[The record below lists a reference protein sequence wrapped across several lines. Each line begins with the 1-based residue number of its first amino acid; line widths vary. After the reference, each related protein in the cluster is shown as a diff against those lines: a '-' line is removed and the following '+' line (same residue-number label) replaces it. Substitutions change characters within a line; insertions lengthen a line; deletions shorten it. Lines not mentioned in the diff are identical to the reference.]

1 MKRRYFSIF
10 LVLVGI
16 VVLTSALGG
25 CSKNAGY
32 FDEYLKQRSFDDISQ
47 YIKLA
52 DYKGLEYEKY
62 ENQVSQDQ
70 VEYYIY
76 QLLEYYATSEKQT
89 SGVVDENT
97 IVNIDY
103 SGYLDGIQFDG
114 GTASG
119 AELNIAD
126 NNFIDGFAES
136 IIGHSV
142 GENFD
147 INVTFPEDYGNP
159 DLAGQ
164 DAVFNITINYIIT
177 KKVPEYNDEWV
188 KSNTDFSSKSELEE
202 SVKQDLLKQDN
213 AESADEVKSSL
224 FGQIADSSEVI
235 EYPEEMYQEIYDE
248 YVSSYKDYAE
258 NNDLE
263 FADYLSEEM
272 GMTEEEFNELAENIA
287 QDEAKKELVLFAIL
301 DSEGLSPS
309 SDGFDDFLI
318 TLLEE
323 AGYTEESYKE
333 AYGYTIQEYAEENNF
348 GLSYI
353 YRIVM
358 DKVME
363 YSVAK

>member
-1 MKRRYFSIF
+1 
-10 LVLVGI
+10 
-16 VVLTSALGG
+16 
-25 CSKNAGY
+25 
-32 FDEYLKQRSFDDISQ
+32 
-47 YIKLA
+47 
-52 DYKGLEYEKY
+52 
-62 ENQVSQDQ
+62 
-70 VEYYIY
+70 
-76 QLLEYYATSEKQT
+76 
-89 SGVVDENT
+89 
-97 IVNIDY
+97 
-103 SGYLDGIQFDG
+103 
-114 GTASG
+114 
-119 AELNIAD
+119 
-126 NNFIDGFAES
+126 
-136 IIGHSV
+136 
-142 GENFD
+142 
-147 INVTFPEDYGNP
+147 
-159 DLAGQ
+159 
-164 DAVFNITINYIIT
+164 
-177 KKVPEYNDEWV
+177 
-188 KSNTDFSSKSELEE
+188 
-202 SVKQDLLKQDN
+202 
-213 AESADEVKSSL
+213 
-224 FGQIADSSEVI
+224 
-235 EYPEEMYQEIYDE
+235 MYQEIYDE

-287 QDEAKKELVLFAIL
+287 QDEAKIELVLFAIL